1 MKTDCIVIGSGIIG
15 SFTAR
20 ALHER
25 GLHVAVADR
34 GGLAPG
40 TSRSS
45 DGNLLCS
52 DKSVGLM
59 LDLSARSLGL
69 WADFAARHGNHCEY
83 DPKGSTVVARGQA
96 QAEALAKHVESH
108 REAGIDCEFVDIDGD
123 WHRLEPH
130 LGPDTSAVGHWPADA
145 QVQPMLACYQIARTL
160 KDDGVPYR
168 FYEEITAIEPGG
180 DGVTVVFSGGER
192 WRAGHVV
199 LATGVWSNELLAPLE
214 LEIPVRP
221 RKGHICVLERGD
233 VTVNSKI
240 ADFGYN
246 ATAEDTSGDDSAVQT
261 AAIIEATRSGT
272 ILCGSSREFAGF
284 DRSVNTDTLRRIM
297 ADCIGIVPDLARL
310 RVIRAYAGLR
320 PFSPDGL
327 PIVGPV
333 DAGERVIVAT
343 GHEGAGHGLAPVTA
357 ALVAA
362 CVADGETRPYEGALH
377 PGRFRA

>member
-1 MKTDCIVIGSGIIG
+1 MTADCIVIGSGIIG
-15 SFTAR
+15 SFSAL

-25 GLHVAVADR
+25 GLQVAVADR

-52 DKSVGLM
+52 DKSVGPMLELSRRS
-59 LDLSARSLGL
+59 LDLWER
-69 WADFAARHGNHCEY
+69 FATHYGNRCEY
-83 DPKGSTVVARGQA
+83 DPKGSTVVARGQE
-96 QAEALAKHVESH
+96 QAAALAEHVTTH
-108 REAGIDCEFVDIDGD
+108 REAGIDCEFVDSD

-130 LGPDTSAVGHWPADA
+130 LGPDTTAVGHWPADA

-160 KDDGVPYR
+160 KDGGVPYR
-168 FYEEITAIEPGG
+168 FYEEITALEPDG
-180 DGVTVVFSGGER
+180 DGVTVAFSGGER

-199 LATGVWSNELLAPLE
+199 LATGVWSNELLAPLN

-246 ATAEDTSGDDSAVQT
+246 ATTEDTSGDESTVQT

-284 DRSVNTDTLRRIM
+284 DRGVNTDTLRRIM

-310 RVIRAYAGLR
+310 RVMRAYAGLR
-320 PFSPDGL
+320 PFSLDGL

-333 DAGERVIVAT
+333 DVGGRVIVAT

-357 ALVAA
+357 ELVAA
-362 CVADGETRPYEGALH
+362 CVADGDSHPYGGVLH
-377 PGRFRA
+377 PGRFRT